1 MAVQIL
7 GLREY
12 IHPKT
17 GKPTKK
23 ETFFEA
29 GWRALSVSDLFA
41 NIETLLDKIPEDE
54 KWNIYY
60 TAADCREARGRHL
73 VKQDIVPIDIDDIDV
88 NDLEPYIAVVENV
101 TEVPRDKMGVVF
113 SGNGLQFIIQLKE
126 PITDPDY
133 FDEHRGIYKAMA
145 GRINQQMYLN
155 GLVGNVDPSVFS
167 KGRLL
172 RLPFTTNRKPN
183 KPEREAKLL
192 YGKIEYAGFDLWKAS
207 KIPYVMEGDHIHPR
221 AVAKMPEPDPVG
233 VLEGCDFLK
242 FVKSNQETISEPQWY
257 AMLSIVGR
265 LPDGGKLVHEF
276 SKNHPDYHPDETDMK
291 LEHALESA
299 GPRTCE
305 NINSLWDGC
314 KDCANWNNCK
324 SPIMLRTE
332 EFIATKETG
341 FYEVTID
348 RNGQVKNRK
357 PCYDDLVKWYV
368 EKNEYCT
375 MNSSSIVHNFDGKKW
390 VDVTVNDIHNFAE
403 TWFDP
408 KPTTTLCKEFEAKL
422 KRTHLQEPDWFNVDG
437 YINFDNGVL
446 DLETMTL
453 GEHSSSFG
461 FRYVLPFN
469 YDPDATCPRFDQFIE
484 EITLKDKQLGDVLLE
499 FMGYSLVGADPS
511 IGQKALILH
520 GEGSN
525 GKSVFIEVL
534 RSLAGKNNY
543 STLSMGSE
551 INKLENRYQLAS
563 KLFNISEETPT
574 KAMMDSSIF
583 KALVAGGEVQAR
595 KLYCDSYS
603 MKNYAKIIMACNELP
618 RTTDLSHGMMRR
630 LLIIPFQATFTEET
644 KDVLLINTLK
654 GELAGIFNRAMEG
667 YKRFLDNNKRFTE
680 SVAVTASVQRYQN
693 DNDSIAAW
701 MEDETVISAATV
713 TPFKEAY
720 FNYKNYCD
728 SMGLYCESSMLFSRR
743 VSKVLGEECKVRV
756 YEDGRQTRGI
766 KGLKLAQGF

>member
-12 IHPKT
+12 IHPRT

-23 ETFFEA
+23 EAFFEA
-29 GWRALSVSDLFA
+29 GWRALSVADLFA
-41 NIETLLDKIPEDE
+41 NIEKVLDRIPDDE

-60 TAADCREARGRHL
+60 TAADCLEAKGRKL
-73 VKQDIVPIDIDDIDV
+73 VKQDIIPIDIDDIDIA
-88 NDLEPYIAVVENV
+88 DLEPYIAIVENI
-101 TEVPRDKMGVVF
+101 TEVPRDKMGIVF
-113 SGNGLQFIIQLKE
+113 SGNGLQFIIQLNDSIVE
-126 PITDPDY
+126 ADY

-155 GLVGNVDPSVFS
+155 GLVGTVDPSVFS

-172 RLPFTTNRKPN
+172 RLPFTINRKPN

-192 YGKIEYAGFDLWKAS
+192 NGNIEYAGFDLWKAS
-207 KIPYVMEGDHIHPR
+207 KIPYVQEGEHIHPR

-242 FVKSNQETISEPQWY
+242 YIKDNQDKISEPQWY

-265 LPDGGKLVHEF
+265 LPEGGKLVHEY

-299 GPRTCE
+299 GPRTCD

-314 KDCANWNNCK
+314 QACPNWNNCK

-332 EFIATKETG
+332 EFIATKDTG
-341 FYEVTID
+341 FYEVVID

-357 PCYDDLVKWYV
+357 PCYDDLVKWYI
-368 EKNEYCT
+368 EQNDYCT
-375 MNSSSIVHNFDGKKW
+375 MNSSSIVHIFDDKKW
-390 VDVTVNDIHNFAE
+390 IDVTANDIHNFAE
-403 TWFDP
+403 KWFDP
-408 KPTTTLCKEFEAKL
+408 KPTTQLCKEFEAKL
-422 KRTHLQEPDWFNVDG
+422 KRTNLQEPDWFNVDG
-437 YINFDNGVL
+437 YINFSNGVL
-446 DLETMTL
+446 ELETMTL
-453 GEHSSSFG
+453 GEHCSSYG
-461 FRYVLPFN
+461 FRYVLPFD
-469 YDPDATCPRFDQFIE
+469 YDPDATCPRFDQFID
-484 EITLKDKQLGDVLLE
+484 EITVNDDELGKVLLE
-499 FMGYSLVGADPS
+499 YMGYSLVGADPV

-534 RSLAGKNNY
+534 RALAGKNNY

-630 LLIIPFQATFTEET
+630 LLIIPFHATFTEET
-644 KDVLLINTLK
+644 KDVHLVDTLK

-667 YKRFLDNNKRFTE
+667 YQRFIDNNKRFTDAQAIKD
-680 SVAVTASVQRYQN
+680 SVEKYQAE
-693 DNDSIAAW
+693 NDSIATW
-701 MEDETVISAATV
+701 VEEETEQSSTWKV
-713 TPFKEAY
+713 PFKEAY
-720 FNYKNYCD
+720 YNYRNYCD
-728 SMGLYCESSMLFSRR
+728 SMGLFCETSNKFAKQLYKRLGQDSR
-743 VSKVLGEECKVRV
+743 VK
-756 YEDGRQTRGI
+756 YYHDGKQIRGI
-766 KGLKLAQGF
+766 KGIRLAQGF